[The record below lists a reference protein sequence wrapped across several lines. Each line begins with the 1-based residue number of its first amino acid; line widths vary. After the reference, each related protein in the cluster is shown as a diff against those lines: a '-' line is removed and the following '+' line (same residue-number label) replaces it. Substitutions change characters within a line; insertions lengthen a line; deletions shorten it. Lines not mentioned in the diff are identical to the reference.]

1 MRRSTGPAMLRT
13 VDGRFRLW
21 GAAML
26 LLALVFAIVVAPR
39 LRVETSIFALLPADE
54 RDAGAEQAVRVYTD
68 QLARNSVFLVG
79 AGDFAA
85 ARRAAGA
92 FADTLRG
99 SGQFS
104 QVRLQVDQALAE
116 AARADL
122 PYRDYLLAARHREWL
137 EQGQLQRLHDEAQRA
152 LYTPAGF
159 MRPFN
164 AAEDP
169 LGLLSAFVTEQRP
182 PTGRARLQEDV
193 LALSGQNPSGRE
205 TNYVLVV
212 AQAGNSAF
220 SVATEEAA
228 GQAIAAARTAAAA
241 AGAGATDIVG
251 SGVIQHAAAAVASGK
266 REMSLFSGISL
277 AGTVLLML
285 LAFRSL
291 RPLLLTALAM
301 AFGAIAGLT
310 ACQWIFGQVH
320 LVTLVFGSSLIGTSV
335 DYAIFFFAD
344 RFRQPGDWQPA
355 QAPDFVTPGIA
366 LGYLTTALS
375 YLALL
380 LAPFPG
386 LRQIA
391 TFSAVGLGV
400 ACGCVLFLLP
410 RLARNWPVPRRALVL
425 RLIDRL
431 AALPRIGSPRARLL
445 LAAAGLLFIGGGLLR
460 LDFLDDVRALQSS
473 PPPLIRQ
480 EVRMR
485 ELLGQSADRRF
496 FLVRGDSPEQV
507 LQREEALRARL
518 APLLADHRLGN
529 LLAVSEALP
538 SLQLQAAN
546 HALLAQ
552 QVYGS
557 DGLLPHLLRELGYG
571 EDVIARQL
579 ASFAAGSAPLQPQT
593 FFASAAS
600 EPYRPLWLGDVAGG
614 SASAVTLF
622 DVNDADAVAQA
633 AAGLP
638 GVRLIDKLAD
648 ISEVL
653 SRYRRIATLLIVAV
667 YLVTGLLM
675 SRRYGYR
682 GAAAMLLPAFGGGA
696 LALALLAW
704 AGVPINL
711 FHVLALLLVMGM
723 GSDYTIF
730 LRESRSAEA
739 PALLAVV
746 LATLTAVLSFG
757 LLGFS
762 STPFLRAIG
771 LVQALGVSFAVILAL
786 LLRPARGAG

>member
-1 MRRSTGPAMLRT
+1 MLRT
-13 VDGRFRLW
+13 VEGRFRLW

-26 LLALVFAIVVAPR
+26 ALVLVFAAVVAPR
-39 LRVETSIFALLPADE
+39 MRVETSIFALLPTDE
-54 RDAGAEQAVRVYTD
+54 RDPGVEQAVDRYTD
-68 QLARNSVFLVG
+68 QLARSSVFLVG
-79 AGDFAA
+79 ARGFDTARASAQAFAA
-85 ARRAAGA
+85 SLRA
-92 FADTLRG
+92 

-104 QVRLQVDQALAE
+104 QVRLEVDGALAQ

-122 PYRDYLLAARHREWL
+122 PYRGSLLSARHRAWL
-137 EQGQLQRLHDEAQRA
+137 EQGQLQNLHDEALRA

-182 PTGRARLQEDV
+182 PTGRARPQGDV
-193 LALSGQNPSGRE
+193 LAFSEQELS
-205 TNYVLVV
+205 YVLVI
-212 AQAGNSAF
+212 AQTGSSAF
-220 SVATEEAA
+220 SVSTEEAA
-228 GQAIAAARTAAAA
+228 GAAIAAARAAASA
-241 AGAGATDIVG
+241 AGAGDIVG

-277 AGTVLLML
+277 LGTALLML

-301 AFGAIAGLT
+301 ALGAIAGLC
-310 ACQWIFGQVH
+310 ACQWAFGQVH

-344 RFRQPGDWQPA
+344 RFRASGEWQPR
-355 QAPDFVTPGIA
+355 QAPAFVTPGIA

-400 ACGCVLFLLP
+400 ACGCVLCLFP
-410 RLARNWPVPRRALVL
+410 RLARGWPLPPQALVL
-425 RLIDRL
+425 RLIRRL
-431 AALPRIGSPRARLL
+431 AALPRLRSPRLRIGLA
-445 LAAAGLLFIGGGLLR
+445 LAALLFLGGGLLR
-460 LDFLDDVRALQSS
+460 LQFLDDVRALQSS
-473 PPPLIRQ
+473 PPDLIRQ

-496 FLVRGDSPEQV
+496 FLVRGDSPEQL

-518 APLLADHRLGN
+518 APLLADRRLGN

-538 SLQLQAAN
+538 SLQLQTAN
-546 HALLAQ
+546 HALLAA
-552 QVYGS
+552 QVYNA
-557 DGLLPHLLRELGYG
+557 DGLLPRLLREIGYG
-571 EDVIARQL
+571 EPAIAGQL
-579 ASFAAGSAPLQPQT
+579 EAFAAGGAPLRPDA
-593 FFASAAS
+593 FFASAAA
-600 EPYRPLWLGDVAGG
+600 EPYRPLWLGQVDGG
-614 SASAVTLF
+614 YASAVSLF
-622 DVNDADAVAQA
+622 DVTAPDAVAQA

-638 GVRLIDKLAD
+638 GVRLIDKLSD

-653 SRYRRIATLLIVAV
+653 YRYRRIALLLIAAV
-667 YLVTGLLM
+667 YLLTWLLM
-675 SRRYGYR
+675 ARRYGYA
-682 GAAAMLLPAFGGGA
+682 GAAAMLLPAVGGGA
-696 LALALLAW
+696 LAIAVLAW
-704 AGVPINL
+704 AGVPVNL

-730 LRESRSAEA
+730 LREARGAEA

-757 LLGFS
+757 LLGLS
-762 STPFLRAIG
+762 STPFLRSIG
-771 LVQALGVSFAVILAL
+771 MVEALGVSFAVILAL
-786 LLRPARGAG
+786 ALRPLRPAASATAAP

>member
-1 MRRSTGPAMLRT
+1 
-13 VDGRFRLW
+13 
-21 GAAML
+21 ML
-26 LLALVFAIVVAPR
+26 LLALVFAVLVAPR
-39 LRVETSIFALLPADE
+39 MRIETSIFALLPADE

-68 QLARNSVFLVG
+68 QLARNSIFLVG
-79 AGDFAA
+79 AKDFASARGA
-85 ARRAAGA
+85 AQA
-92 FADTLRG
+92 FADTLNS

-104 QVRLQVDQALAE
+104 EVRLQVDRALAE

-122 PYRDYLLAARHREWL
+122 PYRDYLLAARHRAWL
-137 EQGQLQRLHDEAQRA
+137 EQGQLQRLHDEARRA

-164 AAEDP
+164 ASEDP
-169 LGLLSAFVTEQRP
+169 LGMLSAFITEQRP

-193 LALSGQNPSGRE
+193 LALSDQGMS
-205 TNYVLVV
+205 YVLVV
-212 AQAGNSAF
+212 AQTGSSAF

-228 GQAIAAARTAAAA
+228 GKAIAAARAAATA
-241 AGAGATDIVG
+241 AGATDIVG
-251 SGVIQHAAAAVASGK
+251 SGVIQHAAAAVASSK
-266 REMSLFSGISL
+266 QEMTLFSGLSL
-277 AGTVLLML
+277 LGTVLLML

-344 RFRQPGDWQPA
+344 RFRARGEWQPM
-355 QAPDFVTPGIA
+355 QAPDFVTAGIA

-410 RLARNWPVPRRALVL
+410 RLARNWPVPPQALVL
-425 RLIDRL
+425 RLIRRL
-431 AALPRIGSPRARLL
+431 ETLPRIRSPRLKIL
-445 LAAAGLLFIGGGLLR
+445 LALAALLFIGGGLLR
-460 LDFLDDVRALQSS
+460 LHFLDDVRALQSS
-473 PPPLIRQ
+473 PPELIRQ

-518 APLLADHRLGN
+518 APLLADGRLGN
-529 LLAVSEALP
+529 LLAVSNALP

-552 QVYGS
+552 QVYNA
-557 DGLLPHLLRELGYG
+557 DGLLPRLMRELGYG
-571 EDVIARQL
+571 EDAITKQREA
-579 ASFAAGSAPLQPQT
+579 FAASSPPLRPQD

-600 EPYRPLWLGDVAGG
+600 EPYRPLWLDQVGDGY
-614 SASAVTLF
+614 ASAVTLF
-622 DVNDADAVAQA
+622 DASDPDAVAQA

-653 SRYRRIATLLIVAV
+653 ERYRRIALLLIVAV
-667 YLVTGLLM
+667 YLATGLLM
-675 SRRYGYR
+675 SRRYGYG
-682 GAAAMLLPAFGGGA
+682 GAAAMLLPAVGGGA

-730 LRESRSAEA
+730 LREARSAEA

-786 LLRPARGAG
+786 ALRPLRSGDAGATAPSDSLRMRP

>member
-1 MRRSTGPAMLRT
+1 MLRT
-13 VDGRFRLW
+13 VEGRFRLW
-21 GAAML
+21 AAAML
-26 LLALVFAIVVAPR
+26 LLVVVFAALVAPR
-39 LRVETSIFALLPADE
+39 MRIETSIFALLPSNE
-54 RDAGAEQAVRVYTD
+54 RDAGVEQAVDVYTD
-68 QLARNSVFLVG
+68 QLARSSVFLVG
-79 AGDFAA
+79 ARDFATARSA
-85 ARRAAGA
+85 AQA
-92 FADTLRG
+92 FAGVLG
-99 SGQFS
+99 ASGEFP
-104 QVRLQVDQALAE
+104 QVRLQVDRALAE
-116 AARADL
+116 SARADL
-122 PYRDYLLAARHREWL
+122 PYRDHLLAARHRAWL
-137 EQGQLQRLHDEAQRA
+137 EQGQEQRLHDEALRA

-193 LALSGQNPSGRE
+193 LALSDHGLS
-205 TNYVLVV
+205 YVLVL
-212 AQAGNSAF
+212 AQTGGSAF
-220 SVATEEAA
+220 SVSTEEAA
-228 GQAIAAARTAAAA
+228 GRAIAAARAAASA
-241 AGAGATDIVG
+241 AGASDIVG
-251 SGVIQHAAAAVASGK
+251 SGVIQHAAAAVASSK
-266 REMSLFSGISL
+266 HEMSLFSGISL
-277 AGTVLLML
+277 IGTVLLML

-301 AFGAIAGLT
+301 ALGAIAGLS
-310 ACQWIFGQVH
+310 ACQWAFGQVH

-344 RFRQPGDWQPA
+344 RFRAPA
-355 QAPDFVTPGIA
+355 AWRPEQAPQFVTPGIA

-400 ACGCVLFLLP
+400 ACGCVLFLFP
-410 RLARNWPVPRRALVL
+410 RLARDWPVPPQALVL
-425 RLIDRL
+425 RLIRRL
-431 AALPRIGSPRARLL
+431 AALPRIRSPRLRIALA
-445 LAAAGLLFIGGGLLR
+445 LAALLFLGGGMLR
-460 LDFLDDVRALQSS
+460 LEFLDDVRALQSS
-473 PPPLIRQ
+473 PPDLIRQ

-496 FLVRGDSPEQV
+496 FLVRGASPEQL

-518 APLLADHRLGN
+518 APLLADGRLGN
-529 LLAVSEALP
+529 VLAVSAALP

-546 HALLAQ
+546 HALLAAK
-552 QVYGS
+552 VYAA
-557 DGLLPHLLRELGYG
+557 DGLLPRLMREIGYG
-571 EDVIARQL
+571 EDAIARQL
-579 ASFAAGSAPLQPQT
+579 GAFNAGSAPLQPQA

-600 EPYRPLWLGDVAGG
+600 EPYRPLWLGQVGDGY
-614 SASAVTLF
+614 ASAVTLF
-622 DVNDADAVAQA
+622 DVSDADAVAQA

-653 SRYRRIATLLIVAV
+653 YHYRRIALLLIAAV
-667 YLVTGLLM
+667 YLLTGLLM
-675 SRRYGYR
+675 SRRYGYG
-682 GAAAMLLPAFGGGA
+682 GAAAMLLPAVGGGA
-696 LALALLAW
+696 LALAVLAW

-730 LRESRSAEA
+730 LREARGAEA

-762 STPFLRAIG
+762 STPFIRAIG
-771 LVQALGVSFAVILAL
+771 LVEALGVSFAVILAL
-786 LLRPARGAG
+786 ALRPLRADTQDQATQP

>member
-1 MRRSTGPAMLRT
+1 VLRT
-13 VDGRFRLW
+13 VEGRFRLW

-26 LLALVFAIVVAPR
+26 ALVLVFAAVVAPR
-39 LRVETSIFALLPADE
+39 MRVETSIFALLPTDE
-54 RDAGAEQAVRVYTD
+54 RDPGVEQAVDRYTD
-68 QLARNSVFLVG
+68 QLARSSVFLVG
-79 AGDFAA
+79 ARGFDTARASAQAFAA
-85 ARRAAGA
+85 SLRA
-92 FADTLRG
+92 

-104 QVRLQVDQALAE
+104 QVRLEVDGALAQ

-122 PYRDYLLAARHREWL
+122 PYRGSLLSARHRAWL
-137 EQGQLQRLHDEAQRA
+137 EQGQLQNLHDEALRA

-182 PTGRARLQEDV
+182 PTGRARPQGDV
-193 LALSGQNPSGRE
+193 LAFSEQELS
-205 TNYVLVV
+205 YVLVI
-212 AQAGNSAF
+212 AQTGSSAF
-220 SVATEEAA
+220 SVSTEEAA
-228 GQAIAAARTAAAA
+228 GAAIAAARAAASA
-241 AGAGATDIVG
+241 AGAGDIVG

-277 AGTVLLML
+277 LGTALLML

-301 AFGAIAGLT
+301 ALGAIAGLC
-310 ACQWIFGQVH
+310 ACQWAFGQVH

-344 RFRQPGDWQPA
+344 RFRASGEWQPR
-355 QAPDFVTPGIA
+355 QAPAFVTPGIA

-400 ACGCVLFLLP
+400 ACGCVLCLFP
-410 RLARNWPVPRRALVL
+410 RLARGWPLPPQALVL
-425 RLIDRL
+425 RLIRRL
-431 AALPRIGSPRARLL
+431 AALPRLRSPRLRIGLA
-445 LAAAGLLFIGGGLLR
+445 LAALLFLGGGLLR
-460 LDFLDDVRALQSS
+460 LQFLDDVRALQSS
-473 PPPLIRQ
+473 PPDLIRQ

-496 FLVRGDSPEQV
+496 FLVRGDSPEQL

-518 APLLADHRLGN
+518 APLLADRRLGN

-538 SLQLQAAN
+538 SLQLQTAN
-546 HALLAQ
+546 HALLAA
-552 QVYGS
+552 QVYNA
-557 DGLLPHLLRELGYG
+557 DGLLPRLLREIGYG
-571 EDVIARQL
+571 EPAIAGQL
-579 ASFAAGSAPLQPQT
+579 EAFAAGGAPLRPDA
-593 FFASAAS
+593 FFASAAA
-600 EPYRPLWLGDVAGG
+600 EPYRPLWLGQVDGG
-614 SASAVTLF
+614 YASAVSLF
-622 DVNDADAVAQA
+622 DVTAPDAVAQA

-638 GVRLIDKLAD
+638 GVRLIDKLSD

-653 SRYRRIATLLIVAV
+653 YRYRRIALLLIAAV
-667 YLVTGLLM
+667 YLLTWLLM
-675 SRRYGYR
+675 ARRYGYA
-682 GAAAMLLPAFGGGA
+682 GAAAMLLPAVGGGA
-696 LALALLAW
+696 LAIAVLAW
-704 AGVPINL
+704 AGVPVNL

-730 LRESRSAEA
+730 LREARGAEA

-757 LLGFS
+757 LLGLS
-762 STPFLRAIG
+762 STPFLRSIG
-771 LVQALGVSFAVILAL
+771 MVEALGVSFAVILAL
-786 LLRPARGAG
+786 ALRPLRPAASATAAP

>member
-1 MRRSTGPAMLRT
+1 MPGT
-13 VDGRFRLW
+13 VEGRFRLW

-26 LLALVFAIVVAPR
+26 LLALLFAVAVAPQM
-39 LRVETSIFALLPADE
+39 RVETSIFALLPADE
-54 RDAGAEQAVRVYTD
+54 RDAGAEQAVRLYTD
-68 QLARNSVFLVG
+68 QLARNSIFLVG
-79 AGDFAA
+79 AGDFATARGA
-85 ARRAAGA
+85 AKAFAGA
-92 FADTLRG
+92 LTA
-99 SGQFS
+99 SGRFS
-104 QVRLQVDQALAE
+104 QVRLQVDRALAE

-122 PYRDYLLAARHREWL
+122 PYRDYLLAARHRAWL
-137 EQGQLQRLHDEAQRA
+137 EQGQSQRLHDEAQRA

-164 AAEDP
+164 ASEDP
-169 LGLLSAFVTEQRP
+169 LGLLSTFITEQRP
-182 PTGRARLQEDV
+182 PTGRARLQQDV
-193 LALSGQNPSGRE
+193 LALSARDSSGRE
-205 TNYVLVV
+205 MSYVLVV
-212 AQAGNSAF
+212 ARTGTSAF

-228 GQAIAAARTAAAA
+228 GKAIATARAAAAA
-241 AGAGATDIVG
+241 AGATDVVG
-251 SGVIQHAAAAVASGK
+251 SGVIQHAAAAVASSK

-277 AGTVLLML
+277 IGTVLLML
-285 LAFRSL
+285 LTFRSL
-291 RPLLLTALAM
+291 QPLLLTTLSM
-301 AFGAIAGLT
+301 AFGAIAGLC

-335 DYAIFFFAD
+335 DYAIFFFSD
-344 RFRQPGDWQPA
+344 RFRSAGAWQPR

-410 RLARNWPVPRRALVL
+410 RLARDWPVPPQALVL
-425 RLIDRL
+425 RLIRRL
-431 AALPRIGSPRARLL
+431 QGLPRIRAPRLKVL
-445 LAAAGLLFIGGGLLR
+445 LALGALLFIGGGLLR
-460 LDFLDDVRALQSS
+460 LNFLDDVRALQSS
-473 PPPLIRQ
+473 PPELIRQ

-507 LQREEALRARL
+507 LQREEALRERL
-518 APLLADHRLGN
+518 APLLADGRLGN
-529 LLAVSEALP
+529 LLAVSDALP

-546 HALLAQ
+546 HALLAR
-552 QVYGS
+552 QVYS
-557 DGLLPHLLRELGYG
+557 ADGLLPRLMRELGYG
-571 EDVIARQL
+571 EDAIARQRS
-579 ASFAAGSAPLQPQT
+579 AFAAGSAPLRPED
-593 FFASAAS
+593 FFASDAS
-600 EPYRPLWLGDVAGG
+600 EPYHPLWLGGVADGY
-614 SASAVTLF
+614 ASAVTLF
-622 DVNDADAVAQA
+622 DANDPAAVAQA

-667 YLVTGLLM
+667 YVFTGLLM
-675 SRRYGYR
+675 SRRYGWR
-682 GAAAMLLPAFGGGA
+682 GAAMLLLPAVGGGA
-696 LALALLAW
+696 LALAALAW

-723 GSDYTIF
+723 GSDYTLF
-730 LRESRSAEA
+730 LREARGAEA

-771 LVQALGVSFAVILAL
+771 LVQALGVSGAVVLAL
-786 LLRPARGAG
+786 ALRPARLAHSPV

>member
-1 MRRSTGPAMLRT
+1 MLRS
-13 VDGRFRLW
+13 VEGRFRLW

-26 LLALVFAIVVAPR
+26 LLALVFAILVAPR
-39 LRVETSIFALLPADE
+39 MRVETSIFALLPADE

-68 QLARNSVFLVG
+68 QLARNSIFLVG
-79 AGDFAA
+79 AKDFAGARGA
-85 ARRAAGA
+85 AQA
-92 FADTLRG
+92 FADALKA

-104 QVRLQVDQALAE
+104 QVRLQVDRALAE

-122 PYRDYLLAARHREWL
+122 PYRDYLLAARHRAWL
-137 EQGQLQRLHDEAQRA
+137 EQSQLQRLHDEAQRA

-164 AAEDP
+164 ASEDP
-169 LGLLSAFVTEQRP
+169 LGLLSAFITEQRP

-193 LALSGQNPSGRE
+193 LALSDQGMS
-205 TNYVLVV
+205 YVLVV
-212 AQAGNSAF
+212 AQTGNSAF

-228 GQAIAAARTAAAA
+228 GKAIAAARAAAA
-241 AGAGATDIVG
+241 AAGATDIVG
-251 SGVIQHAAAAVASGK
+251 SGVIQHAAAAVASSK

-277 AGTVLLML
+277 IGMVLLML

-301 AFGAIAGLT
+301 GFGAIAGLT

-344 RFRQPGDWQPA
+344 RFRTSGDWQPT

-410 RLARNWPVPRRALVL
+410 RLARNWPVPPQALVL
-425 RLIDRL
+425 RLIRRL
-431 AALPRIGSPRARLL
+431 ETLPRIGSPRLKILL
-445 LAAAGLLFIGGGLLR
+445 VLAALLFIGGGLLR
-460 LDFLDDVRALQSS
+460 LHFLDDVRALQSS
-473 PPPLIRQ
+473 PPDLIRQ

-518 APLLADHRLGN
+518 TPLLADGRLGN
-529 LLAVSEALP
+529 LLAVSNALP

-546 HALLAQ
+546 HRLLAEK
-552 QVYGS
+552 VYAA
-557 DGLLPHLLRELGYG
+557 DGLLPRLMHELGYG
-571 EDVIARQL
+571 EDAIARQRD
-579 ASFAAGSAPLQPQT
+579 AFAAGSAPLRPQD

-600 EPYRPLWLGDVAGG
+600 EPYRPLWLGQVGDGY
-614 SASAVTLF
+614 ASAVTLF
-622 DVNDADAVAQA
+622 DASDPDAVAQA

-653 SRYRRIATLLIVAV
+653 KRYRRIALLLIVAV

-675 SRRYGYR
+675 SRRYGYG
-682 GAAAMLLPAFGGGA
+682 GAAAMLLPAVGGGA

-730 LRESRSAEA
+730 LREARGAEA

-786 LLRPARGAG
+786 ALRPPRVKPTGGMAHG

>member
-1 MRRSTGPAMLRT
+1 
-13 VDGRFRLW
+13 
-21 GAAML
+21 ML
-26 LLALVFAIVVAPR
+26 LLSLVFAILVAPR
-39 LRVETSIFALLPADE
+39 MRVETSIFALLPGDE

-68 QLARNSVFLVG
+68 QLARNSLFLVG
-79 AGDFAA
+79 AGDFASARGA
-85 ARRAAGA
+85 AKAFAGA
-92 FADTLRG
+92 LTG

-104 QVRLQVDQALAE
+104 QVRLQVDHALAE

-122 PYRDYLLAARHREWL
+122 PYRDHLLAARHRAWL
-137 EQGQLQRLHDEAQRA
+137 EQGQLQRLHDEAQHA

-164 AAEDP
+164 ASEDP
-169 LGLLSAFVTEQRP
+169 LGLLSAFLTERRP
-182 PTGRARLQEDV
+182 PTGRARLQQDV
-193 LALSGQNPSGRE
+193 LALSGKDPSGGDMS
-205 TNYVLVV
+205 YVLVV
-212 AQAGNSAF
+212 ARTGNSAF

-228 GQAIAAARTAAAA
+228 GKAIAAARAAAMA
-241 AGAGATDIVG
+241 AGASDIVG
-251 SGVIQHAAAAVASGK
+251 SGVIQHAAAAVASSK

-277 AGTVLLML
+277 VGTVLLML
-285 LAFRSL
+285 LTFRSL
-291 RPLLLTALAM
+291 QPLLLTALSM
-301 AFGAIAGLT
+301 AFGAIAGLS

-344 RFRQPGDWQPA
+344 RFRAAGEWQPRR
-355 QAPDFVTPGIA
+355 APDFVTPGIA

-410 RLARNWPVPRRALVL
+410 RLARNWPVPPQALVL
-425 RLIDRL
+425 RLIRRL
-431 AALPRIGSPRARLL
+431 EKLPRIRSPRLKLL
-445 LAAAGLLFIGGGLLR
+445 LALAALLFIGGGLLR
-460 LDFLDDVRALQSS
+460 LHFLDDVRALQSS
-473 PPPLIRQ
+473 PPQLIRQ

-518 APLLADHRLGN
+518 TPLLADGRLGN
-529 LLAVSEALP
+529 LLAVSDALP

-552 QVYGS
+552 QVYS
-557 DGLLPHLLRELGYG
+557 ADGLLPRLMRELGYG
-571 EDVIARQL
+571 EDAIARQRQ
-579 ASFAAGSAPLQPQT
+579 AFAAGSAPLRPED
-593 FFASAAS
+593 FFASEAS
-600 EPYRPLWLGDVAGG
+600 EPYHPLWLGPLWLGNVADGY
-614 SASAVTLF
+614 ASAVTLF
-622 DVNDADAVAQA
+622 DVGDADAVARA

-648 ISEVL
+648 ISGVL
-653 SRYRRIATLLIVAV
+653 SRYRRIAMLLLVAV
-667 YLVTGLLM
+667 YLFTGVLM
-675 SRRYGYR
+675 SRRYGWR
-682 GAAAMLLPAFGGGA
+682 GAAAMLLPAVAGGA
-696 LALALLAW
+696 LALAVLAW

-730 LRESRSAEA
+730 LREARGAEA

-786 LLRPARGAG
+786 ALRPRRGAAPQLDPAPYR